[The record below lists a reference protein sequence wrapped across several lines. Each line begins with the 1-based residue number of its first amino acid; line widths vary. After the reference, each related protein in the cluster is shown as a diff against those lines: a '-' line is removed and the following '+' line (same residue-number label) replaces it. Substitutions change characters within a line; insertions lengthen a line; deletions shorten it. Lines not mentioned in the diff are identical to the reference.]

1 MVADTLEVLAYPDPT
16 LRQVCEDCDPA
27 DKSLRNLTRRMAKTM
42 YADNGCGLAAPQV
55 GVLKRLIV
63 IDCDQDSGAKNPIT
77 LLNPTVIETR
87 GPEVVEEEGC
97 LSVPGITVPIRR
109 PAYAIVR
116 YTDLNGEDWII
127 EGDGLLAR
135 CLQHEVGH
143 LDGFLYTDVLTG
155 RWKRMAKKTIKAN
168 SWTEPGRTW
177 MPGVD
182 PDPFGHDDV
191 PDGPHAEN

>member
-27 DKSLRNLTRRMAKTM
+27 DKSLRKLARRMAKTM

-77 LLNPTVIETR
+77 LLNPAVIETR

-135 CLQHEVGH
+135 CLQHEIDH
-143 LDGFLYTDVLTG
+143 LNGITLFESCDLNE
-155 RWKRMAKKTIKAN
+155 RIKAM
-168 SWTEPGRTW
+168 TAYEAALAAGAKAGDTA
-177 MPGVD
+177 
-182 PDPFGHDDV
+182 V
-191 PDGPHAEN
+191 PSI

>member
-27 DKSLRNLTRRMAKTM
+27 DKGLRKLARRMAKTM

-109 PAYAIVR
+109 PTYAIVR
-116 YTDLNGEDWII
+116 YTDLNGITLFESCDLN
-127 EGDGLLAR
+127 ER
-135 CLQHEVGH
+135 
-143 LDGFLYTDVLTG
+143 
-155 RWKRMAKKTIKAN
+155 IKAM
-168 SWTEPGRTW
+168 TAYEAALAAGAKAGDTA
-177 MPGVD
+177 
-182 PDPFGHDDV
+182 V
-191 PDGPHAEN
+191 PSI